1 MPQLVIGNTTAEYS
15 GVPARD
21 LAPKA
26 IHKQHAV
33 STRTAWLLNDGDV
46 FLSSRPLT
54 DAFRTYLTAT
64 LGLDPD
70 TITFLTPQH
79 PATKAGFLDSEQ
91 LLDPALS
98 ELLRHRITQPEQWTV
113 VPYIHDRAV
122 AQLGDHLGLAGTA
135 NPPFFAQGGSDAFNS
150 KFYFRIWATGL
161 GVPIAP
167 GRSSSTPTMTVSAV
181 HDLLTRTGSVIVK
194 QDNAAS
200 GRGNLLVTTDA
211 ETPGIGVATTCH
223 VPAGAD
229 EDTLRGLL
237 TPHLGTDRAETV
249 IEAYYPHSRVLYSE
263 VAVGEPPAAPVILN
277 WGDMRMEPTWNGFA
291 VPAADLPGQARD
303 LMLHWS
309 TAMGRY
315 LQTTGYRGY
324 LNCDSILTP
333 DGQLLFNEVNARIG
347 GCTHMHF
354 AAQRVLGPDYLNRY
368 TLLTRNDLH
377 VTSFEKLAWAI
388 SRDPDL
394 DGTNGSGVLLLVDDV
409 PYTGTVQYLA
419 YGPTPQAAAR
429 AENRLHET
437 ASTC

>member
-1 MPQLVIGNTTAEYS
+1 MPQLIIGNTTAEYT
-15 GVPARD
+15 GVQARD
-21 LAPKA
+21 LGAKA

-54 DAFRTYLTAT
+54 DAFRTYLTTT
-64 LGLDPD
+64 LGLNPD
-70 TITFLTPQH
+70 TIAFLTPEH
-79 PATKAGFLDSEQ
+79 PTTEIGFLDSDQ

-98 ELLRHRITQPEQWTV
+98 EQLRRWVTQPGQWTV
-113 VPYIHDRAV
+113 VPYIHDRAT
-122 AQLGDHLGLAGTA
+122 AQLSDRLGLSAAA

-161 GVPIAP
+161 GVPVAP
-167 GRSSSTPTMTVSAV
+167 GRSSSTPTMTISAV
-181 HDLLTRTGSVIVK
+181 RDLLGHTGSVIVK

-200 GRGNLLVTTDA
+200 GRGNLLVTTDR

-223 VPAGAD
+223 VPADAD
-229 EDTLRGLL
+229 ESTLRSLL
-237 TPHLGTDRAETV
+237 TPHLNTGRAETV

-263 VAVGEPPAAPVILN
+263 VAIGEPSSAPTILN

-291 VPAADLPGQARD
+291 VPAVDLPVDAQN
-303 LMLHWS
+303 LMLDWS
-309 TAMGRY
+309 LTMGRY

-333 DGQLLFNEVNARIG
+333 DGQILFNEVNARIG

-354 AAQRVLGPDYLNRY
+354 AAQRVLGPGYMDRY

-377 VTSFEKLAWAI
+377 VTSFEKLAWTI
-388 SRDPDL
+388 SHDPHL
-394 DGTNGSGVLLLVDDV
+394 DGSNGSGALLLVDDV
-409 PYTGTVQYLA
+409 PYTGTVQYLV
-419 YGPTPQAAAR
+419 YGPTPAAAAQ
-429 AENRLHET
+429 AENRLNET
-437 ASTC
+437 ATTC